1 MDKKQESQVPILT
14 PKKVRGTATIYGSG
28 DIDFRAYGEGGPA
41 KEVIKS
47 IGSSQL
53 YKTTGAK
60 SPKLCAH
67 LMCPDDDPDPQSTF
81 DDLLGKIMKGYKV
94 SPKPLSPRKRDRVLW
109 NEGGLKVW
117 LRSDDNTV
125 EVSLTLPLGQD
136 NLEKLALMKFQNLY
150 QCFSINKQLI
160 LRAHRAQSTSSTK

>member
-81 DDLLGKIMKGYKV
+81 DDLLGKILLLGIIHQF
-94 SPKPLSPRKRDRVLW
+94 PHFLITLS
-109 NEGGLKVW
+109 
-117 LRSDDNTV
+117 
-125 EVSLTLPLGQD
+125 
-136 NLEKLALMKFQNLY
+136 EKH
-150 QCFSINKQLI
+150 
-160 LRAHRAQSTSSTK
+160 HRCCH